1 MPAVRNRF
9 TDVEIPLSAWSAWK
23 EHGKP
28 QLLRRPLSYD
38 ERCALEQRRDD
49 LAPAVAGYDRSELD
63 RIALAVG
70 DMYSG
75 YPSLGS
81 RGDQSVAGRIDALRR
96 VLAEFPCWAIEKAC
110 QSIQTNGVWREGA
123 FDRKWPPTDA
133 EIVDAV
139 RTEARLYTDSYQSA
153 VALLAAEVETA

>member
-28 QLLRRPLSYD
+28 QQLRRPLT
-38 ERCALEQRRDD
+38 ERERGALELRCME
-49 LAPAVAGYDRSELD
+49 LEPAVAPFDRADID
-63 RIALAVG
+63 RIALALG

-75 YPSLGS
+75 YPSMGS
-81 RGDQSVAGRIDALRR
+81 RGDQSIAGRIDVVSRL
-96 VLAEFPCWAIEKAC
+96 LAEFPRWAIEKGC
-110 QSIQTNGVWREGA
+110 QSIHANGVWRDGV

-133 EIVDAV
+133 EIVNTV

-153 VALLAAEVETA
+153 VALLSADVES